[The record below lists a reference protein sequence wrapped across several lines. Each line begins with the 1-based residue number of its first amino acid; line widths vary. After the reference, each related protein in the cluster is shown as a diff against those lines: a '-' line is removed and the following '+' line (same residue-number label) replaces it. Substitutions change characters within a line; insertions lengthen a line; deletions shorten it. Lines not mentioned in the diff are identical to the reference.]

1 MRSRS
6 RSSRSRGGGADT
18 MRRRDRA
25 AGGAAGSSR
34 SRFFDVFRTRG
45 TSGPFASTELD
56 SQGEVVQIAGRQAYR
71 QDREGGV

>member
-1 MRSRS
+1 MRSRAT
-6 RSSRSRGGGADT
+6 SSGSGGSGADTRFGGGAV
-18 MRRRDRA
+18 
-25 AGGAAGSSR
+25 GGAAGSSR
-34 SRFFDVFRTRG
+34 SRFFHVFRTRG